1 MQRCLYVVSH
11 RLAYRPS
18 SPLQIK
24 SNIMRQSRRVSVGT
38 FVNLRF
44 HPHLALFS
52 MSEPTAQASFSPADA
67 ALLLEVAELV
77 VGALNLEISAAGV
90 QADEP
95 LYGDGLGLD
104 SIDILEIALVVSKH
118 YGLQLRA
125 DHADN
130 HAIFHSLRSLSDYIA
145 AHRTK

>member
-1 MQRCLYVVSH
+1 
-11 RLAYRPS
+11 
-18 SPLQIK
+18 
-24 SNIMRQSRRVSVGT
+24 
-38 FVNLRF
+38 
-44 HPHLALFS
+44 
-52 MSEPTAQASFSPADA
+52 MSISELTAQALSASADA
-67 ALLLEVAELV
+67 TLLLEVAELLV
-77 VGALNLEISAAGV
+77 SALNLEVRAIDV

-125 DHADN
+125 DHEDN
-130 HAIFHSLRSLSDYIA
+130 QAIFRSLRSLSDHIA